1 MNMLILNAHWNNRG
15 DEAAIRAMID
25 SIREKMKIDKMS
37 IMLLSMSNDRRF
49 FPYHDIELVDPFPA
63 YTRGKIVPKFLFL
76 GDSLIMLLSSGRYAL
91 TRQGKKYLQTL
102 DDADVVIH
110 APGGPNI
117 GDLYS
122 GPCGIFELT
131 YLIRLWIS
139 IIKNKPVF
147 FYAPSMG
154 PFTGFWNILRKYV
167 LRKSIGIT
175 VREEISQKYL
185 SEQLGLN
192 AIITI
197 DSALQNE
204 IHESDLQSIE
214 QITDFIS
221 NFENKKVV
229 GMTITD
235 LKWHPIYK
243 TNANLQER
251 IRTEITH
258 TIDYLTD
265 YGCEVL
271 LIPQLFGGEDDMPLL
286 EYFKEKARNK
296 ERVSVLPQSIDTYG
310 QQYIIS
316 HLYCV
321 IGMRYHP
328 TIFAAKG
335 RVPAIA
341 ISYEHKTKGFM
352 GKLEMLD
359 SLIPVEDI
367 DSEKII
373 EKFKY
378 IEENYGVIQEHL
390 FNRVPKLIEMSQK
403 TTEILIKALLDE
415 AHKRGPVKNRSQT
428 SLNNKK

>member
-1 MNMLILNAHWNNRG
+1 MNILILNAHWNNRG

-25 SIREKMKIDKMS
+25 SIREKMEVDKMS
-37 IMLLSMSNDRRF
+37 IMLLSNDRRF
-49 FPYHDIELVDPFPA
+49 FPYHDIELVDPFPT
-63 YTRGKIVPKFLFL
+63 YTQGRIVSKLLFL
-76 GDSLIMLLSSGRYAL
+76 GDSLAMLLSGGRYAL
-91 TRQGKKYLQTL
+91 TKQGREYLRTL
-102 DDADVVIH
+102 DGTDFVIH
-110 APGGPNI
+110 APGGPSI

-122 GPCGIFELT
+122 GPFGIFELT

-154 PFTGFWNILRKYV
+154 PFTGVRNILRKYV
-167 LRKSIGIT
+167 LRKSIGII
-175 VREEISQKYL
+175 VREEISQKNL

-192 AIITI
+192 AIVTI

-204 IHESDLQSIE
+204 VHESDLQNIE
-214 QITDFIS
+214 QIGEIIS
-221 NFENKKVV
+221 KLTNKKVI

-235 LKWHPIYK
+235 LRWHPIYK

-265 YGCEVL
+265 NGYEIL
-271 LIPQLFGGEDDMPLL
+271 LIPQLFGSQDDMTLL
-286 EYFKEKARNK
+286 EYFKEKARNNG
-296 ERVSVLPQSIDTYG
+296 EVSILPQFIDAYG

-352 GKLEMLD
+352 DKLGRLD

-367 DSEKII
+367 DSERII

-378 IEENYGVIQEHL
+378 IEENYDFIRDHL
-390 FNRVPKLIEMSQK
+390 FNRVPKLIEISQK
-403 TTEILIKALLDE
+403 TTEILIKTQLGE
-415 AHKRGPVKNRSQT
+415 THERGAVKD
-428 SLNNKK
+428 